1 MDVGELQRKLSQRAT
16 AEPQHRFGDL
26 YALLTHRDWLAQAYQ
41 HIRSNTGSGTPGVDG
56 ETRRSFEANLDSN
69 LESLRQEL
77 KARTFRPLPV
87 RRVTIT
93 EQKAD
98 GRLKQRRLGIPALR
112 DRIVQEGLRMILD
125 PIYEA
130 DFSRHSYGFRKTR
143 STKDAA
149 TYLASRLGHR
159 RSYTW
164 AIEGDIR
171 ACFDEIRH
179 GKLLRLLRRRIHDA
193 SLLQLLWRFLRAG
206 CLEELT
212 HHSTL
217 AGVPQG
223 GIVSC
228 VLANVYLHEL
238 DRFMEQYTELSRSER
253 QTRKRHGL
261 PNFLYARYCDD
272 FVVLCDGTKSQAHAM
287 RQALAEFLATTLKL
301 ELSVEKT
308 RITHVGA
315 GFLFLG
321 FQIERT
327 IGQGGKPVPKVR
339 IPDTALQ
346 RVSQKINRVLA
357 PATCQDSVRT
367 KILAL
372 NRIIRGWC
380 QYYQSTSSPG
390 VYFHRLNYRVFW
402 QMAHWLGRKFKL
414 SMPRVMCRFGQHN
427 SFGTKTV
434 RLLLPSEVPTQW
446 YRLRPLPNPY
456 LCPPAQRPMEQSIL
470 PEEVWTG
477 TERRS
482 GLADLRELVYTRDRG
497 RCAWCGRWVAWQAFD
512 LDHIKPRHTF
522 TRPTDADVA
531 ANLQLLHK
539 RPCHRQKTKQDR
551 HAVAV

>member
-26 YALLTHRDWLAQAYQ
+26 YALLTHRDWLAQASA
-41 HIRSNTGSGTPGVDG
+41 HICTNTGSATPGVDG
-56 ETRRSFEANLDSN
+56 ETRRSFEARREEH
-69 LESLRQEL
+69 LERLRQEL
-77 KARTFRPLPV
+77 KTGTFRPLPV

-98 GRLKQRRLGIPALR
+98 GRIKQRRLGIPALR

-130 DFSRHSYGFRKTR
+130 DFSRHSYGFRQTR
-143 STKDAA
+143 STKDAV
-149 TYLASRLGHR
+149 TYLASRLIPGH
-159 RSYTW
+159 SYGW

-179 GKLLRLLRRRIHDA
+179 SKLMRLLRRRIRDA
-193 SLLQLLWRFLRAG
+193 KLLQLVWHFLRAG
-206 CLEELT
+206 CLESLSYRPTLT
-212 HHSTL
+212 
-217 AGVPQG
+217 GVPQG

-238 DRFMEQYTELSRSER
+238 DRFMEQFTELSRTER
-253 QTRKRHGL
+253 QTRKRHGQ

-272 FVVLCDGTKSQAHAM
+272 FVVLCDGTKSHAQAM
-287 RQALAEFLATTLKL
+287 RQALAEFLTTTLKL
-301 ELSVEKT
+301 ELSLEKT
-308 RITHVGA
+308 RITHVSE
-315 GFLFLG
+315 GFVFLG

-339 IPDTALQ
+339 IPATALR
-346 RVSQKINRVLA
+346 RVSQKLNRVLA
-357 PATCQDSVRT
+357 PTTCQDSVRT
-367 KILAL
+367 KIVAL

-380 QYYQSTSSPG
+380 QYYHSTASPS
-390 VYFHRLNYRVFW
+390 VYFHRLNYRLYW
-402 QMAHWLGRKFKL
+402 KMAHWLGRKFKL
-414 SMPRVMCRFGQHN
+414 SMPRVIRRFGQQH
-427 SFGTKTV
+427 SFGTTTV
-434 RLLLPSEVPTQW
+434 RLLMPSEVPTKW

-456 LCPPAQRPMEQSIL
+456 LAKAPPRSPAQPPML
-470 PEEVWTG
+470 DEVWSGAETRTG
-477 TERRS
+477 N
-482 GLADLRELVYTRDRG
+482 ADLREGVYARDRG
-497 RCAWCGRWVAWQAFD
+497 RCAWCGRWVPWRAFH

-522 TRPTDADVA
+522 SRPAEADVL

-539 RPCHRQKTKQDR
+539 YPCHEHKTKRDL

>member
-1 MDVGELQRKLSQRAT
+1 MNVGELQRKLSQRAT

-41 HIRSNTGSGTPGVDG
+41 HIKSNTGSATPGVDG
-56 ETRRSFEANLDSN
+56 ETRRSFEANVESN

-77 KARTFRPLPV
+77 KTRTFRPLPV

-130 DFSRHSYGFRKTR
+130 DFSRHSYGFRRTR

-149 TYLASRLGHR
+149 TYLASRLVHR
-159 RSYTW
+159 RSYGW

-179 GKLLRLLRRRIHDA
+179 GKLLRLLRRRIQDA
-193 SLLQLLWRFLRAG
+193 PLLQLIWRFLRAG

-212 HHSTL
+212 TRSTL
-217 AGVPQG
+217 TGVPQG

-238 DRFMEQYTELSRSER
+238 DRFMEQYTELSRTER
-253 QTRKRHGL
+253 QTRKRHGQ

-287 RQALAEFLATTLKL
+287 RQALAEFLVTTLKL

-308 RITHVGA
+308 RITHVSE
-315 GFLFLG
+315 GFVFLG

-327 IGQGGKPVPKVR
+327 IGQGGNPVPKVR

-346 RVSQKINRVLA
+346 RVSQKITRVLA

-367 KILAL
+367 KIVAL
-372 NRIIRGWC
+372 NRIIRGWG

-414 SMPRVMCRFGQHN
+414 SMPRVMRRFLQHN
-427 SFGTKTV
+427 SFGTKSV

-456 LCPPAQRPMEQSIL
+456 LCPHPQRSVEQHVL
-470 PEEVWTG
+470 PDEVWTG
-477 TERRS
+477 AETRP
-482 GLADLRELVYTRDRG
+482 GTADLREVVYRRDRG
-497 RCAWCGRWVAWQAFD
+497 RCAWCGGWVPWKAFH

-522 TRPTDADVA
+522 SRPAEADIV

-539 RPCHRQKTKQDR
+539 SPCHAQKTKQDL

>member
-1 MDVGELQRKLSQRAT
+1 MDVGELQRKLSRRAT

-26 YALLTHRDWLAQAYQ
+26 YALLTHRDWLAQAYR
-41 HIRSNTGSGTPGVDG
+41 HIKSNTGSYTPGVDG
-56 ETRRSFEANLDSN
+56 VARLHFEANLAGN

-77 KARTFRPLPV
+77 KAGTFRPLPV
-87 RRVTIT
+87 RRATIT
-93 EQKAD
+93 ERKAD
-98 GRLKQRRLGIPALR
+98 GRPKERRLGIPALR

-130 DFSRHSYGFRKTR
+130 DFSRHSYGFRRHR

-149 TYLASRLGHR
+149 TYLATRLVHR
-159 RSYTW
+159 RSYGW

-193 SLLQLLWRFLRAG
+193 PLLQLIWCFLRAG
-206 CLEELT
+206 CLEDLNYRPTLT
-212 HHSTL
+212 
-217 AGVPQG
+217 GVPQG

-228 VLANVYLHEL
+228 VLANIYLHEL
-238 DRFMEQYTELSRSER
+238 DRYMEQYTEMSRTER
-253 QTRKRHGL
+253 QTRKRHGQ

-272 FVVLCDGTKSQAHAM
+272 FVVLCDGTKGQAQAM
-287 RQALAEFLATTLKL
+287 RQALAQFLATTLKL

-308 RITHVGA
+308 RITHVGQ
-315 GFLFLG
+315 GFIFLG

-346 RVSQKINRVLA
+346 RVSQKITRVLA

-367 KILAL
+367 KIVAL

-380 QYYQSTSSPG
+380 QYYQSTASPG

-402 QMAHWLGRKFKL
+402 KMAHWLGRKFKL
-414 SMPRVMCRFGQHN
+414 SMPRVMRRFLQHN

-434 RLLLPSEVPTQW
+434 RLLMPSEVPAKW

-456 LCPPAQRPMEQSIL
+456 LCPHSQRPAEQSFSL
-470 PEEVWTG
+470 DEAWSGAEQRAG
-477 TERRS
+477 T
-482 GLADLRELVYTRDRG
+482 ADLREVVYARDRG
-497 RCAWCGRWVAWQAFD
+497 RCARCGRWVPWNVFH
-512 LDHIKPRHTF
+512 LDHIKPRHIF
-522 TRPTDADVA
+522 TRPVEADVLT
-531 ANLQLLHK
+531 NLQLLHK
-539 RPCHRQKTKQDR
+539 YPCHEQKTKRDL